1 MTAVSPTPDVPFE
14 PPRLLRNAH
23 VQSIARSLGLK
34 DRALRRMARPMLE
47 AARDV
52 VLEHDGV
59 RLLGRY
65 STHAAAANAWGGA
78 LRGSFGAGETV
89 GAADAPPAGIGAVRR
104 LLIVLH
110 GWEGS
115 ADSPYVIALAGRAYE
130 RGFDVFR
137 LNFRDHGGTA
147 ALNEELFHS
156 CRLDEVV
163 AAVNEVARRYAA
175 GKVFLAGFSLG
186 GNFALRV
193 AASGRVGAPLA
204 KVVAV
209 CPVLRPASTMRALED
224 GLWLYRDHFLSRWRR
239 SLAAKAAAFPH
250 LYDFG
255 DLRRFR
261 TLTETTDFFVRRYTH
276 FGDLEAYLNGYSL
289 TGEVLARLEIPA
301 WLIAARD
308 DPVIPSRDLDA
319 IARPDALKVTLA
331 ARGGHCGF
339 LENFKLESW
348 LDHAVL
354 AALEEA

>member
-1 MTAVSPTPDVPFE
+1 MTLALPTPGVRFE

-23 VQSIARSLGLK
+23 VQSIAGSVGLK
-34 DRALRRMARPMLE
+34 DRALRRKASRMLE
-47 AARDV
+47 AACDV
-52 VLEHDGV
+52 VLELDGV

-65 STHAAAANAWGGA
+65 SAHDGPTRGGGQCS
-78 LRGSFGAGETV
+78 REGSA
-89 GAADAPPAGIGAVRR
+89 RK

-115 ADSPYVIALAGRAYE
+115 VDSPYVISLAGRAYND
-130 RGFDVFR
+130 GFDVFR

-163 AAVNEVARRYAA
+163 AAVNEIARRYAA
-175 GKVFLAGFSLG
+175 GKAFLVGFSLG

-193 AASGRVGAPLA
+193 AASGGAASRLA

-209 CPVLRPASTMRALED
+209 CPVLRPASTMRALEE
-224 GLWLYRDHFLSRWRR
+224 GLWLYRDHFLRRWRR

-255 DLRRFR
+255 DLRRFK
-261 TLTETTDFFVRRYTH
+261 TLTETTDFFVRRYTR

-289 TGEVLARLEIPA
+289 TGDVLAPLEIPS

-308 DPVIPSRDLDA
+308 DPVIPSADLA
-319 IARPDALKVTLA
+319 SIARSRALDVTLA
-331 ARGGHCGF
+331 PWGGHCGF
-339 LENFKLESW
+339 LENFRLESW
-348 LDHAVL
+348 LDRTVL